1 MQKTVLEAVNAM
13 LRGGLRVG
21 VLHHGK
27 KIRDDSKTLM
37 QAGIGH
43 DDMLDNI
50 GFSLEPNC
58 TRHSSQLAAPEDIE
72 FLETV
77 ETTEPLARYGVML

>member
-1 MQKTVLEAVNAM
+1 M
-13 LRGGLRVG
+13 LGGGLRVG

-27 KIRDDSKTLM
+27 KIRDDSKTLL
-37 QAGIGH
+37 QAGIAH
-43 DDMLDNI
+43 DDMLDNL

-58 TRHSSQLAAPEDIE
+58 SQHPSQHAAPEDIE

-77 ETTEPLARYGVML
+77 DTTEPLARYQIMLYNTLVLYN

>member
-13 LRGGLRVG
+13 LGGGLRVG

-27 KIRDDSKTLM
+27 KITLS
-37 QAGIGH
+37 GIQPH
-43 DDMLDNI
+43 TEDNI